1 MASDGESPVAGARAV
16 RQSIHLR
23 SDEHVQVFDIT
34 KLVRDALVAA
44 EVSEGLL
51 VVNSMHTTCALMVN
65 EYQASLVEDLK
76 AMLVTLAPEHAGYR
90 HDDPRC
96 SDCERGNGAA
106 HLRASLFGR
115 SAAIG
120 ISGGE
125 LSLGRFQSILFA
137 ELDGPRPRDIDVQ
150 ILGF

>member
-1 MASDGESPVAGARAV
+1 MAQSGDSRALGPRSV
-16 RQSIHLR
+16 RQCIHLR

-34 KLVRDALVAA
+34 KLVRDTLVSAD
-44 EVSEGLL
+44 VSEGVV
-51 VVNSMHTTCALMVN
+51 VVNSMHTTCALLVN
-65 EYQASLVEDLK
+65 EYQASLIDDLK
-76 AMLVTLAPEHAGYR
+76 AMLEGLAPERAGYR

-106 HLRASLFGR
+106 HLRASVLGR

-137 ELDGPRPRDIDVQ
+137 EFDGPRPRDVDVQ

>member
-1 MASDGESPVAGARAV
+1 MCDV
-16 RQSIHLR
+16 
-23 SDEHVQVFDIT
+23 
-34 KLVRDALVAA
+34 LVAA
-44 EVSEGLL
+44 EVSEGVLI
-51 VVNSMHTTCALMVN
+51 VNSMHTTCALLVN
-65 EYQASLVEDLK
+65 EFQGALIEDMK
-76 AMLVTLAPEHAGYR
+76 AMLNRLAPERAGYR

-106 HLRASLFGR
+106 HLRASLLGR

-125 LSLGRFQSILFA
+125 LSLGRFQSILLA

-150 ILGF
+150 IVGF